1 MCVLGLKA
9 CDFVVWTRKGIKCVE
24 IIFDPHFITDVTGK
38 LERFQIRQVL
48 PLIISGPVDDK
59 KWQQSEPAER
69 NKCQQSELAEGNKCQ
84 QSELAE
90 EKECIQS
97 QGKYMLFSMQERSI
111 KSIIFNSLG

>member
-1 MCVLGLKA
+1 MCQ
-9 CDFVVWTRKGIKCVE
+9 
-24 IIFDPHFITDVTGK
+24 GK
-38 LERFQIRQVL
+38 LVRFQIRQVL

-59 KWQQSEPAER
+59 
-69 NKCQQSELAEGNKCQ
+69 KCQ

-111 KSIIFNSLG
+111 QSIIFNSLG